1 MSNSSDQH
9 NKILN
14 DLLSGLPMEV
24 RDEVKNRLQGVIN
37 YTPRVGIMGK
47 SGAGKSSLINGLV
60 GKNVCETGGVGGC
73 TRDKKDIVVNMGS
86 REIIFTDFPGVA
98 ENSERDKEYSK
109 MYEENL
115 NELDIILWVIKVD
128 DRANSNDEA
137 FYEWL
142 TQHYKKDQILF
153 VLSQSDKAEPTRE
166 FNYTAYEPS
175 NNQLVKIQQNQMR
188 LSSDFNVPIDSVIPV
203 ACEYY
208 NGKFERYNFDI
219 LVNRIIQQ
227 IPSEAKSSML
237 STMDKSNRSK
247 EAKDEAKE
255 SFANL
260 IGVAL
265 DAAIDYLPIPT
276 PMKTVARAAR
286 DFVVS
291 GAKKVWSW
299 IFD

>member
-73 TRDKKDIVVNMGS
+73 TRDKKDIAVQMGS

-142 TQHYKKDQILF
+142 TQHYKKEQILF

-166 FNYTAYEPS
+166 FNYKAYEPS

-227 IPSEAKSSML
+227 IPNEAKSSML

-260 IGVAL
+260 IAVAL

-286 DFVVS
+286 DFAVS